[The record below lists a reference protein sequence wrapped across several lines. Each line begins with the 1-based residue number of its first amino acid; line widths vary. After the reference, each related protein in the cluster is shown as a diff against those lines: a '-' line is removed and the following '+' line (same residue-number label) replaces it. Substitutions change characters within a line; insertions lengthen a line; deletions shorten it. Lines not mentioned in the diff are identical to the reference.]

1 MGVLSRNHVSEP
13 VPRISQ
19 QPHGV
24 LATLIRLPWLWA
36 ILLLASA
43 VRFYGS
49 TASAIWCDE
58 GSSLLLSQFSLAG
71 IWLHAARD
79 VHLPLYFM
87 LLHGWIALFAD
98 SLFSIRALSVLPGIA
113 TVFFGMCGCA

>member
-1 MGVLSRNHVSEP
+1 MGVLSSHHVSEP

-43 VRFYGS
+43 VRFMVPP
-49 TASAIWCDE
+49 
-58 GSSLLLSQFSLAG
+58 
-71 IWLHAARD
+71 R
-79 VHLPLYFM
+79 LPS
-87 LLHGWIALFAD
+87 G
-98 SLFSIRALSVLPGIA
+98 A
-113 TVFFGMCGCA
+113 TKAPACC

>member
-79 VHLPLYFM
+79 VHPPLFDDPQARLYLTCDTGECGRERGRSPLEAINH
-87 LLHGWIALFAD
+87 LLKN
-98 SLFSIRALSVLPGIA
+98 
-113 TVFFGMCGCA
+113 

>member
-79 VHLPLYFM
+79 VHPHCISCCCM
-87 LLHGWIALFAD
+87 VGLHCSQTACFPFA
-98 SLFSIRALSVLPGIA
+98 P
-113 TVFFGMCGCA
+113 